1 MSRLKPV
8 EKYPEEYYKL
18 CKKAHSEGV
27 VMFFPTTAK
36 AKSFRHEMYQFRTA
50 LRRAL
55 LKDVDNED
63 LQIGVLFANGLEF
76 IVKDLSLTIRK
87 KVSTHTKTIQ
97 EQL

>member
-18 CKKAHSEGV
+18 CKQAHDIGV
-27 VMFFPTTAK
+27 CMTFPTEAR

-63 LQIGVLFANGLEF
+63 LQIGVLFANGLGFSVKGKTLF
-76 IVKDLSLTIRK
+76 IAR
-87 KVSTHTKTIQ
+87 KVSTHIKTIR